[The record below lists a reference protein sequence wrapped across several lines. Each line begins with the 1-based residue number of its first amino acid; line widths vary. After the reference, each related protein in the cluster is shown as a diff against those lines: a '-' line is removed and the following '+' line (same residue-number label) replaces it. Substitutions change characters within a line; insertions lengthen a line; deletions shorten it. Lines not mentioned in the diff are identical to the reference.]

1 MVRGNTWKNW
11 RMDILWRENVKHAIQ
26 NSLKTLCHGFIETC
40 KLKKSKN
47 KICLKTWVNV
57 NVFIV
62 MNRDYKRMILWNLK
76 LNMQNYLLDIWALA
90 NDMIQ
95 FSWKMETWSHAFQRV
110 QSGCKPGTKYN
121 SLLANTWNKFQCTLK
136 TYFQYLPFKLIT
148 FLNCMTGLIIFLHSV
163 ARFINCM
170 THSLPLINCLARFN
184 AFLHLRT
191 KLTTFCTCNN

>member
-1 MVRGNTWKNW
+1 MISLGDKLTNLVKEKHRYEDSSTKKKGILLQNHSHSLHLAFINTQMVRGNTWKNW

-110 QSGCKPGTKYN
+110 QSGCKPGT
-121 SLLANTWNKFQCTLK
+121 
-136 TYFQYLPFKLIT
+136 
-148 FLNCMTGLIIFLHSV
+148 
-163 ARFINCM
+163 
-170 THSLPLINCLARFN
+170 
-184 AFLHLRT
+184 
-191 KLTTFCTCNN
+191 